1 MLTNPLTMLARTL
14 FRFTLLVVAGS
25 LPASA
30 ADWREVGTVMERGIT
45 VYVDHA
51 SVKADH
57 DIIAQGWVRFD
68 YQNPQT
74 HAGQPLSRHTSL
86 RMVNCQNK
94 RYWVSEWWGYPSS
107 GGEPVQLASQSQE
120 WQMPAPDSEAEMA
133 VQALCAETQSIFGT
147 VWAIVRGA
155 LSLGNN

>member
-1 MLTNPLTMLARTL
+1 MLTDPLNMSAK
-14 FRFTLLVVAGS
+14 TLLPPILLVCAGI

-30 ADWREVGTVMERGIT
+30 ADWHEVGTVMERGIT
-45 VYVDHA
+45 VYVDQA

-120 WQMPAPDSEAEMA
+120 WQMSAPDSEAEMA

>member
-1 MLTNPLTMLARTL
+1 MLARTSL
-14 FRFTLLVVAGS
+14 KFILLAFAGV

-30 ADWREVGTVMERGIT
+30 ADWHEVGMAMERGIT

-51 SVKADH
+51 SVKVDH

-68 YQNPQT
+68 YSQPQPYQ
-74 HAGQPLSRHTSL
+74 GRPLSRHASL
-86 RMVNCQNK
+86 RMVNCENK
-94 RYWVSEWWGYPSS
+94 RYWVSEGWGYPAD
-107 GGEPVQLASQSQE
+107 GGSPIPLASESQE

-133 VQALCAETQSIFGT
+133 VQALCHETQSIFST

-155 LSLGNN
+155 LSLGDN